1 MEGMGLM
8 RGRLGVAAVIFAL
21 GSEPAMAQSA
31 FEQAIRIQNNVPLCH
46 EHPDY
51 AWEGRVS
58 GNAIDPGNDRSVPVS
73 FLGCFPTKR
82 ECETWLGPASGFVTG
97 RLIFASCKPR

>member
-1 MEGMGLM
+1 MLGM
-8 RGRLGVAAVIFAL
+8 RVCAAVTAL
-21 GSEPAMAQSA
+21 ALMTGAAMAQSA
-31 FEQAIRIQNNVPLCH
+31 FEQAIRIQSNVPLCH

-51 AWEGRVS
+51 KWEGRVS
-58 GNAIDPGNDRSVPVS
+58 GNAIDPGNDRAIPVS

-82 ECETWLGPASGFVTG
+82 DCEIWLGPASGFITG